1 MLKTKSDELSNSNHD
16 DDTRP
21 AESNEVLDLL
31 CTEDSQ
37 DDESSSEDDPDWGSL
52 EDSAVTEEIDG
63 DDGESSSSI
72 DDKDD
77 SRNTLRCQ
85 SGSVQKAYLIL

>member
-1 MLKTKSDELSNSNHD
+1 MKTQSDELSNSNHD
-16 DDTRP
+16 DDTRS
-21 AESNEVLDLL
+21 AESNEVLDVL

-63 DDGESSSSI
+63 DDDESSSSI

-77 SRNTLRCQ
+77 SRNTLRC
-85 SGSVQKAYLIL
+85 VQYFTVYTVLFTR